1 MKYVIV
7 DNKYTHP
14 DELPSHLGGHEG
26 ETHID
31 DGALTYL
38 INTYDIK
45 SMIDIG
51 CGPGGMVE
59 LAMDKGL
66 AAWGVDGDHLVKR
79 NEKIQHRIHIHDY
92 KKGPYIPDKFYLGW
106 CVEFV
111 EHIDKPCM
119 PNFLETFKQCK
130 YIVMTHALPNQ
141 PGHYHVNCMPFEY
154 WLGVMEAIG
163 FKLLVESTNEMR
175 QQSTMRERY
184 IRQQGYLFENGRF

>member
-1 MKYVIV
+1 MKYNIV
-7 DNKYTHP
+7 DNRYTHP

-31 DGALTYL
+31 DGSLTYL

-59 LAMDKGL
+59 LGMSKGL
-66 AAWGVDGDHLVKR
+66 AVWGVDGDHLVER
-79 NEKIQHRIHIHDY
+79 SEKIQNRIHIHDY
-92 KKGPYIPDKFYLGW
+92 SKGPYIPDKFHLGW

-119 PNFLETFKQCK
+119 PNFLDTFKQCK
-130 YIVMTHALPNQ
+130 YVAMTHALPNQ
-141 PGHYHVNCMPFEY
+141 PGHHHVNCMPFEY

-163 FKLLVESTNEMR
+163 FKLLVEGTNEMR
-175 QQSTMRERY
+175 QQSTMKERY